1 MVPCFVIGELGHAIL
16 HWQSIVEQRALQLL
30 DDLAL
35 RCLYHARV
43 KQLLLQHAD
52 GFLVFR
58 LGFIKLGCKVV
69 EIALPLAEKLAP
81 RVLCV
86 QI

>member
-52 GFLVFR
+52 GFLV
-58 LGFIKLGCKVV
+58 C
-69 EIALPLAEKLAP
+69 
-81 RVLCV
+81 
-86 QI
+86 